1 MAEGRK
7 SEGDATLT
15 EAFAGFVR
23 RLHPFDALG
32 AEDIDSLSRTVT
44 RREVESGT
52 TLLAA
57 GEPVTDFTIII
68 EGTIDLVSREGTLI
82 SQLREGDY
90 FGALAL
96 LGDGHAVHSVEAAA
110 DCILYDIPGE
120 VFRKLVRD
128 HSVVDAYYNR
138 AGKRRA
144 AAATGVSAAAEG
156 WLARPLGELMS
167 KPAFTCPADMTLR
180 EAARQMNEHGYSCVL
195 AVDAEGMLAGILTA
209 RDMTRFVADC
219 RPGDTP
225 VSEVMTVN
233 PFTASPEQTG
243 FDAVVAMSERGFGHL
258 PVVEDGKPVGIL
270 TQTDLVRRHSVSAV
284 FLIRDIAGKTDPAG
298 LAEVTSN
305 IPSLLAHL
313 VGSGVPAHQIGRM
326 ITSIADAVTRRLIAM
341 ALDKLGPAPVP
352 WLWLACGSQGRRE
365 QTGVSDQDNCLF
377 LSDDYDETKHGEWFT
392 EFAGFVSDGLDAAG
406 YVYCPGDMMATNPRW
421 RQPVSVWRG
430 YFEKWIRVPEP
441 MAQMLASV
449 MFDLR
454 PIDGDFL
461 LFEGLQT
468 HTLDMAQQDS
478 IFQAHMIG
486 NSLKHQPPLGLFRGF
501 ALIRGG
507 EHKNTIDMKHS
518 GVVPI
523 VDLGRVYA
531 LKGAIEAV
539 NTRERLLEAIRRDVL
554 SDSGGADLL
563 DAFDLISMVRLQHQ
577 ARQVR
582 DGESPDNFLVPST
595 LSALERNH
603 LRDSFAVV
611 KSLQS
616 SLGYGRT

>member
-1 MAEGRK
+1 M
-7 SEGDATLT
+7 S
-15 EAFAGFVR
+15 EAFTGFVR
-23 RLHPFDALG
+23 RLHPFDALDSG
-32 AEDIDSLSRTVT
+32 TIAELAKVVT
-44 RREVESGT
+44 RREVEEGA
-52 TLLAA
+52 TLLSA
-57 GEPVTDFTIII
+57 GDMVTEFSLIV

-90 FGALAL
+90 FGGLAL
-96 LGDGHAVHSVEAAA
+96 LNDGRAVHSIEAASDA
-110 DCILYDIPGE
+110 VLYDIPGP
-120 VFRKLVRD
+120 VFQALVRD
-128 HSVVDAYYNR
+128 HSVVDAYFNR

-144 AAATGVSAAAEG
+144 AGSGVASPVAEG
-156 WLARPLGELMS
+156 WLARPLSDLMS
-167 KPAFTCPADMTLR
+167 KPAFTCPAGTQIR
-180 EAARQMNEHGYSCVL
+180 EAARLMSEQGYSCIL
-195 AVDAEGMLAGILTA
+195 AVDDGGNLAGILTA
-209 RDMTRFVADC
+209 RDMTRIVAEG
-219 RPGDTP
+219 RAGDTL
-225 VSEVMTVN
+225 VSEVMTAD
-233 PFTASPEQTG
+233 PFAASADQTG

-258 PVVEDGKPVGIL
+258 PVVAEGKPVGIL

-284 FLIRDIAGKTDPAG
+284 FLIRDIASRNDYEG
-298 LAEVTSN
+298 LAAITAN
-305 IPSLLAHL
+305 IPTLLAHL
-313 VGSGVPAHQIGRM
+313 VGAGVPAHQIGRM
-326 ITSIADAVTRRLIAM
+326 ITSISDAATRRLIAM
-341 ALDKLGPAPVP
+341 AIDKLGPPPVP

-377 LSDDYDETKHGEWFT
+377 LSDEYDETEHGDY
-392 EFAGFVSDGLDAAG
+392 FAAFAKFVSDGLNAAG

-421 RQPVSVWRG
+421 RQPASVWRG

-454 PIDGDFL
+454 AIDGDSTL
-461 LFEGLQT
+461 YEGVQA
-468 HTLDMAQQDS
+468 HTLEMARQDS
-478 IFQAHMIG
+478 IFQSHMIG

-531 LKGAIEAV
+531 LKGAIPAV
-539 NTRERLLEAIRRDVL
+539 NTRERLVEAIRRDVL

-563 DAFDLISMVRLQHQ
+563 DAFDLVSMVRLQHQ

-582 DGESPDNFLVPST
+582 EGEKPDNFLVPSR

-603 LRDSFAVV
+603 LRDAFAVV

-616 SLGYGRT
+616 SLGYGRL

>member
-1 MAEGRK
+1 MR
-7 SEGDATLT
+7 
-15 EAFAGFVR
+15 EAFTGFVR

-32 AEDIDSLSRTVT
+32 EEAIDQLADVVT
-44 RREVESGT
+44 RREVENGT
-52 TLLAA
+52 TLLAS
-57 GEPVTDFTIII
+57 GERVADFSLIV
-68 EGTIDLVSREGTLI
+68 EGTVDLVSREGTLI

-96 LGDGHAVHSVEAAA
+96 LGDGHAVHSVEAAS
-110 DCILYDIPGE
+110 DLVLFDIPGE
-120 VFRKLVRD
+120 TFLRLVRD
-128 HSVVDAYYNR
+128 HPVVDAYYNR

-144 AAATGVSAAAEG
+144 TATGAPAAAEG
-156 WLARPLGELMS
+156 WLARPLAALMS
-167 KPAFTCPADMTLR
+167 TPAFTCPVDMPVR
-180 EAARQMNEHGYSCVL
+180 EAAALMDERGFSCVL
-195 AVDAEGMLAGILTA
+195 AVGPGGVLEGILTA
-209 RDMTRFVADC
+209 RDMTRIVAAG
-219 RPGDTP
+219 RSGDAL
-225 VSEVMTVN
+225 VSAVMTRD
-233 PFTASPEQTG
+233 PFALSPDQTG

-258 PVVEDGKPVGIL
+258 PVVVDGRPVGIL

-284 FLIRDIAGKTDPAG
+284 FLIRDIAHKADYEG
-298 LAEVTSN
+298 LAEVTAN

-313 VGSGVPAHQIGRM
+313 VGAGVPAHQVGHM

-341 ALDKLGPAPVP
+341 ATEKLGPAPVP
-352 WLWLACGSQGRRE
+352 WLWLACGSQGRQE

-377 LSDDYDETKHGEWFT
+377 LSDAYDEGRHGAYFS
-392 EFAGFVSDGLDAAG
+392 EFAHYVSDGLNAAG

-454 PIDGDFL
+454 PIDGDFTL
-461 LFEGLQT
+461 YEGLQGQ
-468 HTLDMAQQDS
+468 TLEAARQDS
-478 IFQAHMIG
+478 IFQSHMIG

-531 LKGAIEAV
+531 LKGAIEVV
-539 NTRERLLEAIRRDVL
+539 NTRKRLMEATRRGVL
-554 SDSGGADLL
+554 SESGGADLL

-582 DGESPDNFLVPST
+582 DGAAPDNFLVPST
-595 LSALERNH
+595 FSALERNH
-603 LRDSFAVV
+603 LRDAFAVV

-616 SLGYGRT
+616 SLGYGRV

>member
-1 MAEGRK
+1 MR
-7 SEGDATLT
+7 
-15 EAFAGFVR
+15 EAFTGFVR

-32 AEDIDSLSRTVT
+32 EETIDRLADIVT
-44 RREVESGT
+44 RREVEAGA
-52 TLLAA
+52 TLIAV
-57 GEPVTDFTIII
+57 GERVSEFTLIVK
-68 EGTIDLVSREGTLI
+68 GTIDLVSREGTLI

-90 FGALAL
+90 YGALAL
-96 LGDGHAVHSVEAAA
+96 LGDGHAVNSVEAAS
-110 DCILYDIPGE
+110 DLVLFDIPGE
-120 VFRKLVRD
+120 AFLGLVRD
-128 HSVVDAYYNR
+128 HQVVDAFFNR
-138 AGKRRA
+138 AGKRRTA
-144 AAATGVSAAAEG
+144 SPGASTAAEG
-156 WLARPLGELMS
+156 WLARPLGDLMS
-167 KPAFTCPADMTLR
+167 KPASTCPADMPVR
-180 EAARQMNEHGYSCVL
+180 EAAAQMDGRGFSCVL
-195 AVDAEGMLAGILTA
+195 AVGPDGRLQGILTA
-209 RDMTRFVADC
+209 RDMTRLVAAG
-219 RPGDTP
+219 RSGDAP
-225 VSEVMTVN
+225 VSEVMTRD
-233 PFTASPEQTG
+233 PFALSPDQTG

-258 PVVEDGKPVGIL
+258 PVVVDGKPVGIL

-284 FLIRDIAGKTDPAG
+284 FLIRDIAQKSDYEG
-298 LAEVTSN
+298 LAEITAN

-313 VGSGVPAHQIGRM
+313 VGAGVPAHQVGHM

-341 ALDKLGPAPVP
+341 AIEKLGPAPVP

-377 LSDDYDETKHGEWFT
+377 LSDDYDETKHGAYFT
-392 EFAGFVSDGLDAAG
+392 EFAQYVSDGLNAAG

-454 PIDGDFL
+454 PIDGDFSL
-461 LFEGLQT
+461 HEGLQAQ
-468 HTLDMAQQDS
+468 TLDMARQDS
-478 IFQAHMIG
+478 IFQSHMIG

-539 NTRERLLEAIRRDVL
+539 GTRERLIEATRRNVL

-582 DGESPDNFLVPST
+582 EGVDPDNFLVPST

-603 LRDSFAVV
+603 LRDAFAVV

-616 SLGYGRT
+616 SLGYGRV

>member
-1 MAEGRK
+1 MR
-7 SEGDATLT
+7 
-15 EAFAGFVR
+15 EAFTGFVR
-23 RLHPFDALG
+23 RLHPFDALD
-32 AEDIDSLSRTVT
+32 AQTIDELSEVVT
-44 RREVESGT
+44 RREVEKGT

-57 GEPVTDFTIII
+57 GERVADFTLIV

-82 SQLREGDY
+82 SQLRDGDY

-96 LGDGHAVHSVEAAA
+96 LGEGHAVHSVEAASDA
-110 DCILYDIPGE
+110 VLYDIPGE
-120 VFRKLVRD
+120 TFRALVREQP
-128 HSVVDAYYNR
+128 VVDAYFNR

-144 AAATGVSAAAEG
+144 AATAGSPAAEG
-156 WLARPLGELMS
+156 WLARPLGELMT
-167 KPAFTCPADMTLR
+167 KPAFTCPADTMLR
-180 EAARQMNEHGYSCVL
+180 EAARQMDERGYSCVL
-195 AVDAEGMLAGILTA
+195 AVDASGALAGILTA

-225 VSEVMTVN
+225 VSEVMTAN

-258 PVVEDGKPVGIL
+258 PVVADGKPVGIL

-284 FLIRDIAGKTDPAG
+284 FLIRDIAGKTDYAG
-298 LAEVTSN
+298 LAEVTAE
-305 IPSLLAHL
+305 IPTLLAHL

-326 ITSIADAVTRRLIAM
+326 ITSIADAVTRRLIAL
-341 ALDKLGPAPVP
+341 AQEKLGPAPVP

-377 LSDDYDETKHGEWFT
+377 LSDDFDEDRHGAYFT
-392 EFAGFVSDGLDAAG
+392 DFAKFVSDGLHASG

-454 PIDGDFL
+454 PIDGDFTL
-461 LFEGLQT
+461 HEGLQE
-468 HTLDMAQQDS
+468 HTLAMARQDS
-478 IFQAHMIG
+478 IFQSHMIG

-531 LKGAIEAV
+531 LKGAIEPV
-539 NTRERLLEAIRRDVL
+539 NTRERLIEATRRNVL
-554 SDSGGADLL
+554 SESGGADLL

-582 DGESPDNFLVPST
+582 EGLKPDNFVLPSS

-603 LRDSFAVV
+603 LRDAFAVV

>member
-1 MAEGRK
+1 MDGR
-7 SEGDATLT
+7 
-15 EAFAGFVR
+15 GF
-23 RLHPFDALG
+23 
-32 AEDIDSLSRTVT
+32 
-44 RREVESGT
+44 
-52 TLLAA
+52 
-57 GEPVTDFTIII
+57 
-68 EGTIDLVSREGTLI
+68 
-82 SQLREGDY
+82 
-90 FGALAL
+90 
-96 LGDGHAVHSVEAAA
+96 
-110 DCILYDIPGE
+110 
-120 VFRKLVRD
+120 
-128 HSVVDAYYNR
+128 
-138 AGKRRA
+138 
-144 AAATGVSAAAEG
+144 
-156 WLARPLGELMS
+156 
-167 KPAFTCPADMTLR
+167 
-180 EAARQMNEHGYSCVL
+180 SCVL
-195 AVDAEGMLAGILTA
+195 AVGPDGRLQGILTA
-209 RDMTRFVADC
+209 RDMTRLVAAG
-219 RPGDTP
+219 RSGDAP
-225 VSEVMTVN
+225 VSEVMTRD
-233 PFTASPEQTG
+233 PFALSPDQTG

-258 PVVEDGKPVGIL
+258 PVVVDGKPVGVL

-284 FLIRDIAGKTDPAG
+284 FLIRDIAQKSDYEG
-298 LAEVTSN
+298 LAEITAN

-313 VGSGVPAHQIGRM
+313 VGAGVPAHQVGHM

-341 ALDKLGPAPVP
+341 AIEKLGPAPVS

-377 LSDDYDETKHGEWFT
+377 LSDDYDETKHGAYFT
-392 EFAGFVSDGLDAAG
+392 EFAQYVSDGLNAAG

-454 PIDGDFL
+454 PIDGDFSL
-461 LFEGLQT
+461 HEGLQAQ
-468 HTLDMAQQDS
+468 TLDMARQDS
-478 IFQAHMIG
+478 IFQSHMIG

-539 NTRERLLEAIRRDVL
+539 GTRERLIEATRRNVL

-582 DGESPDNFLVPST
+582 EGVDPDNFLVPST

-603 LRDSFAVV
+603 LRDAFAVV

-616 SLGYGRT
+616 SLGYGRV